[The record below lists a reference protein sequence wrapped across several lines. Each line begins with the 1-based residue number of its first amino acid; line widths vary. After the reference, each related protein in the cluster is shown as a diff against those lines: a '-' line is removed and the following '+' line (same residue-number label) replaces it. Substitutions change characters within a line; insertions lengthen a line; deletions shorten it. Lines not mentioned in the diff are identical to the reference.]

1 MKIFIYYMAITLACM
16 IGLGLDSEAMAD
28 SEVTTPKNPSSVITI
43 SDDRSMETTESQA
56 PIGSVKT
63 VNGDVSIVRNNKT
76 FKAKTGTMLLTHD
89 RIITG
94 KDGAVGVTFKDNAVM
109 SIGPKSKVV
118 VDDFVF
124 NPENNNFSMVTGVLK
139 GTCTYLGGLIAKLK
153 PRAVLFNTP
162 SATIGIRGTYFAVK
176 VGT

>member
-1 MKIFIYYMAITLACM
+1 MAIAM
-16 IGLGLDSEAMAD
+16 ICTSGLGLDSEAMAG
-28 SEVTTPKNPSSVITI
+28 SEITIPKNPSSVITI
-43 SDDRSMETTESQA
+43 SEDPSMETSDSQA
-56 PIGSVKT
+56 QIGSVKAVT
-63 VNGDVSIVRNNKT
+63 GDVSIVRGNQT

-94 KDGAVGVTFKDNAVM
+94 QDSAVGVTFKDNAVM
-109 SIGPKSKVV
+109 SIGPQSKVV

-124 NPENNNFSMVTGVLK
+124 NPENNKFSMITGVLK

>member
-1 MKIFIYYMAITLACM
+1 MKIFMCIMTITLVYTS
-16 IGLGLDSEAMAD
+16 GLGGSSEAMAD
-28 SEVTTPKNPSSVITI
+28 SEVTIPENPSSVITI
-43 SDDRSMETTESQA
+43 SEDPSNEKPESDAQ
-56 PIGSVKT
+56 IGSVKT
-63 VNGDVSIVRNNKT
+63 VTGDVSIVRKNQT

-94 KDGAVGVTFKDNAVM
+94 KESAVGVTFKDNAVM
-109 SIGPKSKVV
+109 SIGPHSKVV

-124 NPENNNFSMVTGVLK
+124 NPENNKFSMVTGVLK

-153 PRAVLFNTP
+153 PKAVLFNTP